1 MAHNY
6 SAAMQVKTASIVG
19 ARGYSGQELARLLLS
34 HPAVKLTHAYAT
46 TAFDLSAEIFDDRAK
61 DVKCLTQEHLISN
74 LTDIVFLATPAEVSL
89 ELAPKI
95 MDAGKIVIDLSGA
108 FRLKAADIA
117 KWYGFE
123 HTAKAQLAVAD
134 YGLAPFCGPMPKNTQ
149 LVANPGCYATSIS
162 MALIPLLKRGLIETD
177 GLVIDAKSGTSGAGK
192 KPSEAQLFAEVTGEC
207 LPYRVGRH
215 QHLPEIQ
222 EAVTLF
228 SKKTIDPHFNT
239 HLLPVKRGIIA
250 SIYAKTSA
258 KSLDQVEGA
267 YTEEFANYKL
277 VRHGRDISRFAKLS
291 PVQGTPYTHISYELI
306 GNKLY
311 VFSVIDNL
319 MKGAASQAVEN
330 LNRHLDLPL
339 HFTLVGEN

>member
-1 MAHNY
+1 
-6 SAAMQVKTASIVG
+6 MQVKTASIVG
-19 ARGYSGQELARLLLS
+19 ARGYSGQELARLLLG

-46 TAFDLSAEIFDDRAK
+46 QSFDLSAEIFDDRAK
-61 DVKCLTQEHLISN
+61 GVKCLTQDQLFSN
-74 LTDIVFLATPAEVSL
+74 LTDIVFLATPAEVSM

-95 MDAGKIVIDLSGA
+95 MDAGKMVIDISGA
-108 FRLKAADIA
+108 FRLKAADIS

-162 MALIPLLKRGLIETD
+162 MALIPLLKRGLIDADT
-177 GLVIDAKSGTSGAGK
+177 LVIDAKSGTTGAGRK
-192 KPSEAQLFAEVTGEC
+192 ASENQLFAEVAGEC
-207 LPYRVGRH
+207 LPYKVGKH

-222 EAVTLF
+222 EAVLQF
-228 SKKTIDPHFNT
+228 SKKQIDPHFVT
-239 HLLPVKRGIIA
+239 ELLPVRRGILA
-250 SIYAKTSA
+250 SIFAKTSA
-258 KSLDQVEGA
+258 KSLDQIEQA
-267 YTEEFANYKL
+267 YSEEFAAYPL
-277 VRHGRDISRFAKLS
+277 VRHGRDISRLAKLT
-291 PVQGTPYTHISYELI
+291 PVVGTPYTHISYELV

-339 HFTLVGEN
+339 TFTLVGEK